1 MPLRLAGV
9 YPLANN
15 SVREA
20 NLICHPATPPFMAD
34 HIDVSIEASDDGRLK
49 LRYEL
54 HGDTETLMLPLID
67 EPARRDR
74 LWQTTCF
81 ELFVRRVEGDSYLEY
96 NFSPSTEW
104 ALYRFGAYRDGMA
117 EEMVDRPIITCDFSE
132 RHFGL
137 NADIVLPDKWQGKSL
152 FLGLSAVIEESDGT
166 KSYWALTH
174 PPGKP
179 DFHHKDCFALQLE
192 APSAA

>member
-9 YPLANN
+9 CPLANE
-15 SVREA
+15 SVCEHH
-20 NLICHPATPPFMAD
+20 LICHPATPPFMAD
-34 HIDVSIEASDDGRLK
+34 HIDVSVEVLDHGRLK
-49 LRYEL
+49 VRYEL
-54 HGDTETLMLPLID
+54 HTDTETLMLPLID

-81 ELFVRRVEGDSYLEY
+81 ELFACRPDGSSYLEY

-104 ALYRFGAYRDGMA
+104 ALYRFAAYREGMA

-137 NADIVLPDKWQGKSL
+137 NANIVLPDRWQNSPL
-152 FLGLSAVIEESDGT
+152 LIGLSAVVEESDGT
-166 KSYWALTH
+166 KSYWALAH

-179 DFHHKDCFALQLE
+179 DFHHRDCFALQLE

>member
-1 MPLRLAGV
+1 M
-9 YPLANN
+9 ANN

-49 LRYEL
+49 VRYEL
-54 HGDTETLMLPLID
+54 QGDTETLMLPLVD

-81 ELFVRRVEGDSYLEY
+81 ELFIRRPEGDSYLEY

-104 ALYRFGAYRDGMA
+104 ALYRFAAYRDGMA
-117 EEMVDRPIITCDFSE
+117 DEMILDVADSGEVIERPI
-132 RHFGL
+132 
-137 NADIVLPDKWQGKSL
+137 ALPTRLASG
-152 FLGLSAVIEESDGT
+152 AV
-166 KSYWALTH
+166 
-174 PPGKP
+174 
-179 DFHHKDCFALQLE
+179 LQLR
-192 APSAA
+192 AMYPLII

>member
-1 MPLRLAGV
+1 
-9 YPLANN
+9 
-15 SVREA
+15 
-20 NLICHPATPPFMAD
+20 MAD
-34 HIDVSIEASDDGRLK
+34 HIDVSVEVLDHGRLK
-49 LRYEL
+49 VRYEL
-54 HGDTETLMLPLID
+54 HTDTETLMLPLID

-81 ELFVRRVEGDSYLEY
+81 ELFVCRPEGSPYLEY

-104 ALYRFGAYRDGMA
+104 ALYRFTGYREGMA

-137 NADIVLPDKWQGKSL
+137 NANIVLPDRWQNSPL
-152 FLGLSAVIEESDGT
+152 LLGLSAIVEESDGT
-166 KSYWALTH
+166 KSYWALAH

-179 DFHHKDCFALQLE
+179 DFHHRDCFALQLE

>member
-1 MPLRLAGV
+1 M
-9 YPLANN
+9 ANIPITGIHL
-15 SVREA
+15 V
-20 NLICHPATPPFMAD
+20 CHPATPPFMAD
-34 HIDVSIEASDDGRLK
+34 HIDTIVEVSGDGRLK
-49 LRYEL
+49 CRFEL
-54 HGDTETLMLPLID
+54 HGDTETLMLPLVD

-81 ELFVRRVEGDSYLEY
+81 ELFARRLEGDSYLEY

-104 ALYRFGAYRDGMA
+104 ALYRFSGYREGMA
-117 EEMVDRPIITCDFSE
+117 EEMVDRPVITCDYSD

-137 NADIVLPDKWQGKSL
+137 NADIALPDRWQNTPL
-152 FLGLSAVIEESDGT
+152 LLALSAVVEESDGT
-166 KSYWALTH
+166 KSYWALAH

-179 DFHHKDCFALQLE
+179 DFHHRDCFALEVE

>member
-9 YPLANN
+9 CPLANN

-20 NLICHPATPPFMAD
+20 HLICHPATPPFMAD
-34 HIDVSIEASDDGRLK
+34 HIDVTVGTSGNHGLK
-49 LRYEL
+49 VRFEL

-81 ELFVRRVEGDSYLEY
+81 ELFVSRQDGESYLEY

-104 ALYRFGAYRDGMA
+104 ALYRFAAYREGMA
-117 EEMVDRPIITCDFSE
+117 EEMVDRPVITCDFSE
-132 RHFGL
+132 QHFGL
-137 NADIVLPDKWQGKSL
+137 NADIVLPDKWQNSPL
-152 FLGLSAVIEESDGT
+152 LLGLSAVVEESDGT
-166 KSYWALTH
+166 KSYWALAH

-179 DFHHKDCFALQLE
+179 DFHHRDCFALKLE